1 MEDKALKQINAMLQ
15 VPVPS
20 HGSPGLSLA
29 GGGAGVVFCLQSFH
43 LIADVLTKR
52 VSLKGDIA
60 QLVTGQIF
68 SASQT
73 ALPISWLAGIQL
85 QLEHT

>member
-1 MEDKALKQINAMLQ
+1 MLR

-20 HGSPGLSLA
+20 HGSPRLCLA
-29 GGGAGVVFCLQSFH
+29 GGGAGGGGGGTCLQSFH
-43 LIADVLTKR
+43 LIAGALTKR

>member
-1 MEDKALKQINAMLQ
+1 MMLW
-15 VPVPS
+15 VSVPS
-20 HGSPGLSLA
+20 HGSSSLCI
-29 GGGAGVVFCLQSFH
+29 GEICLQSLH
-43 LIADVLTKR
+43 LTAGTLTKR
-52 VSLKGDIA
+52 ISLKEDIA
-60 QLVTGQIF
+60 LLVTGQIF